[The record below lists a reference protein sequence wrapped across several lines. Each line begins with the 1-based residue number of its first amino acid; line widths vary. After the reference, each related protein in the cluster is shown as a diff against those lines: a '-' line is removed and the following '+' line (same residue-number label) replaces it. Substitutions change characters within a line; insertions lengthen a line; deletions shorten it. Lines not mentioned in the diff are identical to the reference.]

1 VVSDKKSRELSSISL
16 SVVLVTSR
24 DIVLAIIGCDSAC
37 FSPAYIFTR
46 WARGLPKPT
55 GETILSIIKNFCMR
69 VLYVQRD
76 EKMSKQVN
84 G

>member
-1 VVSDKKSRELSSISL
+1 MVSDKKSRKLSGISL
-16 SVVLVTSR
+16 SLLVVTSR
-24 DIVLAIIGCDSAC
+24 NGAPAVNGCDSAC